1 MGRSA
6 RLFFFFSTQFQSHA
20 CRLHYFTSEEM
31 SEAEKLKNVLRF
43 SISMC
48 LNIESP
54 PIQKKANAVKSES
67 SSSAPPAERMNLPR
81 SRQAITGELLLLLLL
96 FLLRRQT
103 GNVPACLI
111 GASCCNAADKELSKR
126 IRTQLEGTNRRAE
139 GVGLLRGAAT
149 EGAGLLKLPL
159 SLSLSLAAIF

>member
-1 MGRSA
+1 
-6 RLFFFFSTQFQSHA
+6 
-20 CRLHYFTSEEM
+20 
-31 SEAEKLKNVLRF
+31 
-43 SISMC
+43 MC

-81 SRQAITGELLLLLLL
+81 SRRVITGELLLLL

-103 GNVPACLI
+103 GNVPARLI
-111 GASCCNAADKELSKR
+111 GASCCNAADKELSKL
-126 IRTQLEGTNRRAE
+126 IRTELEGTNRRAE
-139 GVGLLRGAAT
+139 GVGLLRGGVM

-159 SLSLSLAAIF
+159 SPSLSLLGSYF